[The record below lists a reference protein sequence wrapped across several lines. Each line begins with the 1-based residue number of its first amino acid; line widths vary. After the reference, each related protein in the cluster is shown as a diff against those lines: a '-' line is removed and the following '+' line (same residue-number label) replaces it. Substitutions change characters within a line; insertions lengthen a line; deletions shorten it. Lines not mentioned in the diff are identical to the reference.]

1 MILNQNNKQQ
11 AFLIEEI
18 WLLTF
23 GGAFQHSG
31 IYRPTTTEKQRTHFR
46 AMLRGYIEHTVLVK
60 YKSQI
65 IDSATHLEAIQNIC
79 NYTKVFTDELKAPI
93 NIGISQKLLNLVLK
107 YYWCLGLLPEPPH
120 CPVDRIIQQ
129 KIYKQPKVNWTQLN
143 STDIY
148 MQIINDIKDL
158 AKRDDLSIAQWE
170 LENFDRR

>member
-1 MILNQNNKQQ
+1 
-11 AFLIEEI
+11 
-18 WLLTF
+18 
-23 GGAFQHSG
+23 
-31 IYRPTTTEKQRTHFR
+31 
-46 AMLRGYIEHTVLVK
+46 ML
-60 YKSQI
+60 KS
-65 IDSATHLEAIQNIC
+65 S
-79 NYTKVFTDELKAPI
+79 I
-93 NIGISQKLLNLVLK
+93 NIGISQKLLNIVLK